1 MNAFTKII
9 STMYIRNKL
18 FFTRSANFVLSKCY
32 YVPLEADDLI
42 SNCLQELIII
52 AEKFENKNERS
63 LEQLL
68 FSSTKFI
75 MYSYCRSYTNRNNEI
90 LNNYINFDLI
100 ENYQGNNYNV
110 PNLNIDYLSDYQKN
124 IINDL
129 FENKIKTRNVAL
141 KYNTT
146 STSINRE
153 IEKIRQI
160 IKIKLDNTIDNT

>member
-1 MNAFTKII
+1 
-9 STMYIRNKL
+9 
-18 FFTRSANFVLSKCY
+18 
-32 YVPLEADDLI
+32 
-42 SNCLQELIII
+42 
-52 AEKFENKNERS
+52 
-63 LEQLL
+63 
-68 FSSTKFI
+68 